1 MKNSEWIDSL
11 EKMEKPEI
19 TLTCHKSKLQQ
30 VLKKEMYREA
40 NQGFAFNEFFR
51 LIWMSLKLKTVV
63 PVLTMTL
70 VVTVYSF
77 ISFTGA
83 QAAVYVTLQVN
94 PAVQFTIANNNKV
107 IEVQALNEDAK
118 SLVEGLKLIG
128 TEVTEVLELLT
139 DKAIQLGFVKSTEKF
154 VLSFRTAA
162 KDNNDQLLN
171 NLAEKA
177 KQAISAR
184 LVAANQA
191 NEVKTVVISKELFE
205 FALKEGALP
214 SVYIDL
220 LEANVSQETIQE
232 ILLLA
237 NMEGVNKVKFL
248 EELNTIGSAMEDMLE
263 AGFDEKQALTLLQGA
278 ILADKEIEELSTI
291 VAAMI
296 DIKDAGGN
304 PEQSLAFIKA
314 ALEQGIDQETL
325 LEEVTTLTAAYIDMI
340 EEGISEEVASTL
352 IKEAM
357 KADPSLEETTT
368 ITSALIDLV
377 EDGLTE
383 AEAMAKVQAAIA
395 ADPSLEKLDDL
406 LEGEATEDD
415 EEDSEDDE
423 DESEDDEDDESDES
437 TEGRG
442 N

>member
-1 MKNSEWIDSL
+1 
-11 EKMEKPEI
+11 
-19 TLTCHKSKLQQ
+19 
-30 VLKKEMYREA
+30 
-40 NQGFAFNEFFR
+40 
-51 LIWMSLKLKTVV
+51 MSLKTKAAVSI
-63 PVLTMTL
+63 LTMAL

-77 ISFTGA
+77 FSFTGA
-83 QAAVYVTLQVN
+83 QAAAHVTLQVN

-107 IEVQALNEDAK
+107 IEVQALNDDAK

-139 DKAIQLGFVKSTEKF
+139 DKAIQLGFVKSNEEFVVTFRAAEKNISEEF
-154 VLSFRTAA
+154 
-162 KDNNDQLLN
+162 LN
-171 NLAEKA
+171 QLAEKT
-177 KQAISAR
+177 KQAISVS

-325 LEEVTTLTAAYIDMI
+325 LEEVTTLTAAYID
-340 EEGISEEVASTL
+340 
-352 IKEAM
+352 
-357 KADPSLEETTT
+357 
-368 ITSALIDLV
+368 SALIDLV

>member
-1 MKNSEWIDSL
+1 
-11 EKMEKPEI
+11 
-19 TLTCHKSKLQQ
+19 
-30 VLKKEMYREA
+30 
-40 NQGFAFNEFFR
+40 
-51 LIWMSLKLKTVV
+51 MSLKTKAAVSI
-63 PVLTMTL
+63 LTMAL

-77 ISFTGA
+77 FSFTGA
-83 QAAVYVTLQVN
+83 QAAAHVTLQVN

-107 IEVQALNEDAK
+107 IEVQALNDDAK

-139 DKAIQLGFVKSTEKF
+139 DKAIQLGFVKSNEEFVVTFRAAEKNISEEF
-154 VLSFRTAA
+154 
-162 KDNNDQLLN
+162 LN
-171 NLAEKA
+171 QLAEKT
-177 KQAISAR
+177 KQAISVS